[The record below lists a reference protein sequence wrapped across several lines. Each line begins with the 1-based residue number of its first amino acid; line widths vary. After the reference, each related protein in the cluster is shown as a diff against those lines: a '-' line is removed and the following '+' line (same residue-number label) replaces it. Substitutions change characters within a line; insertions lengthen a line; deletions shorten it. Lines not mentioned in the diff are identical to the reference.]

1 LVLDEPFA
9 YVDANGEANTLRAV
23 RDARARGR
31 TVVMVVHR
39 PSHLGA
45 ADFIAVMSKGRL
57 MKFGRPRTA

>member
-39 PSHLGA
+39 PSTWA
-45 ADFIAVMSKGRL
+45 PPTSS
-57 MKFGRPRTA
+57 P